1 MRMNVPIKCSG
12 LDAPNPWQVIPRIY
26 TCGQVSEADVQW
38 FAAEAGVTAVLN
50 LLPPTQELAE
60 EDGWWADAGVDYD
73 VIPIIWMQP
82 TIDGILATLHW
93 LEVHQD
99 ETLLI
104 HCSMNY
110 RVSCLVHLIRRLRG
124 SIGGC
129 EADHWLN
136 QIWEPNTIW
145 MAFVNQLCDPP
156 NPALKDVALRLNAFD
171 F

>member
-1 MRMNVPIKCSG
+1 MNVPIKCSG
-12 LDAPNPWQVIPRIY
+12 LDAPNPWQVAPRIF

-73 VIPIIWMQP
+73 VVPVIWMQP
-82 TIDGILATLHW
+82 TMDGILACLNW
-93 LEVHQD
+93 LERHQE
-99 ETLLI
+99 ETVLV

-124 SIGGC
+124 NIFDASHD
-129 EADHWLN
+129 AWL
-136 QIWEPNTIW
+136 QEIWEPNAIW
-145 MAFVNQLCDPP
+145 MALIDQVC
-156 NPALKDVALRLNAFD
+156 ALEDSPLTAVTQRLNAFD